1 MVFKKKKTFFL
12 GSNELIEI
20 SFILRYNNYYLIMNN
35 NLFLINETFTNGY
48 ISNILDIMTVLA
60 IFCAIS
66 VIVNKNPIISVLFL
80 IGLFASISSY
90 LIILGLNFIG
100 LSYLIV
106 YIGAVSIL
114 FLFILMLINIRI
126 SELQS
131 NTNNSIPLTII
142 IGISISYSLFQLLP
156 YDIAILS
163 NFNSKLNYNLYNNF
177 INKPEPQNNFNY
189 IVNTNKDNDLLFV
202 TSKIWDGNLAENN
215 HITSIGNL
223 MYTNYNIW
231 LLIASFILLLAMVGA
246 IVITIKQKN

>member
-1 MVFKKKKTFFL
+1 ML
-12 GSNELIEI
+12 
-20 SFILRYNNYYLIMNN
+20 N

-48 ISNILDIMTVLA
+48 ISNILDIISIFA

-66 VIVNKNPIISVLFL
+66 VIINKNPIISVLFL

-90 LIILGLNFIG
+90 LIILGLSFIG

-163 NFNSKLNYNLYNNF
+163 NFNSKLNNNLYNIY
-177 INKPEPQNNFNY
+177 INKPQNNFNFV
-189 IVNTNKDNDLLFV
+189 VNTNKDNDLLFV
-202 TSKIWDGNLAENN
+202 TSKIWDGNLAESN
-215 HITSIGNL
+215 HITTIGNI

-231 LLIASFILLLAMVGA
+231 LILASFILLLAMVGA

>member
-1 MVFKKKKTFFL
+1 MIK
-12 GSNELIEI
+12 
-20 SFILRYNNYYLIMNN
+20 

-48 ISNILDIMTVLA
+48 LYNMLDLISIFA

-66 VIVNKNPIISVLFL
+66 VIITKNPIISVLFL

-90 LIILGLNFIG
+90 LIILGLSFIG

-142 IGISISYSLFQLLP
+142 IGISLSYSLFQLLP
-156 YDIAILS
+156 YDVAILS
-163 NFNSKLNYNLYNNF
+163 NFNSNINNNLYDNNSYL
-177 INKPEPQNNFNY
+177 I
-189 IVNTNKDNDLLFV
+189 NKDNDLLFV
-202 TSKIWDGNLAENN
+202 TGKIWDGYLAESN
-215 HITSIGNL
+215 HMTTIGNI

-231 LLIASFILLLAMVGA
+231 LIIASFILLLAMVGA

>member
-1 MVFKKKKTFFL
+1 M
-12 GSNELIEI
+12 I
-20 SFILRYNNYYLIMNN
+20 N

-48 ISNILDIMTVLA
+48 ISNILDIISIFA

-80 IGLFASISSY
+80 IGLFACISSY
-90 LIILGLNFIG
+90 LIILGLSFIG

-163 NFNSKLNYNLYNNF
+163 NFNSNINNNLYNIY
-177 INKPEPQNNFNY
+177 INKPENSPNFV
-189 IVNTNKDNDLLFV
+189 INTNKDSDLLFV
-202 TSKIWDGNLAENN
+202 TSKIWDGNLAESN
-215 HITSIGNL
+215 HITSIGNI
-223 MYTNYNIW
+223 MYTNYNLW
-231 LLIASFILLLAMVGA
+231 LILASFILLLAMVGA
-246 IVITIKQKN
+246 IVITIKNPSGK

>member
-1 MVFKKKKTFFL
+1 M
-12 GSNELIEI
+12 
-20 SFILRYNNYYLIMNN
+20 N

-48 ISNILDIMTVLA
+48 ISNILDIISIFA
-60 IFCAIS
+60 IFCGIS

-80 IGLFASISSY
+80 IGLFASVSSY
-90 LIILGLNFIG
+90 LIILGLSFIG

-131 NTNNSIPLTII
+131 KTNNSIPLTII

-163 NFNSKLNYNLYNNF
+163 NFNSNINNNLYNIN
-177 INKPEPQNNFNY
+177 INKENNQNF
-189 IVNTNKDNDLLFV
+189 VLNTNNDQDLLFV
-202 TSKIWDGNLAENN
+202 TSK
-215 HITSIGNL
+215 T
-223 MYTNYNIW
+223 
-231 LLIASFILLLAMVGA
+231 
-246 IVITIKQKN
+246 

>member
-1 MVFKKKKTFFL
+1 M
-12 GSNELIEI
+12 
-20 SFILRYNNYYLIMNN
+20 IMNT

-131 NTNNSIPLTII
+131 NTSNSIPLTII

-163 NFNSKLNYNLYNNF
+163 NFKSKLISNLYNIS
-177 INKPEPQNNFNY
+177 INKPEPENIFNY
-189 IVNTNKDNDLLFV
+189 IVNTNKENVLLFV

>member
-1 MVFKKKKTFFL
+1 MIK
-12 GSNELIEI
+12 
-20 SFILRYNNYYLIMNN
+20 

-48 ISNILDIMTVLA
+48 LYNMLDLISIFA

-66 VIVNKNPIISVLFL
+66 VIITKNPIISVLFL

-90 LIILGLNFIG
+90 LIILGLSFIG

-142 IGISISYSLFQLLP
+142 IGISLSYSLFQLLP
-156 YDIAILS
+156 YDVAILS
-163 NFNSKLNYNLYNNF
+163 NFNSNINNNLYDNNSYL
-177 INKPEPQNNFNY
+177 I
-189 IVNTNKDNDLLFV
+189 NKDNDLLFV
-202 TSKIWDGNLAENN
+202 TGKIWDGYLAESN
-215 HITSIGNL
+215 HMTTIGNI

-231 LLIASFILLLAMVGA
+231 LIIASFILLLAMVGA
-246 IVITIKQKN
+246 IVITIKSNNDPKH

>member
-1 MVFKKKKTFFL
+1 M
-12 GSNELIEI
+12 
-20 SFILRYNNYYLIMNN
+20 N

-48 ISNILDIMTVLA
+48 IANILDIISVLSV
-60 IFCAIS
+60 FCGIL
-66 VIVNKNPIISVLFL
+66 VIVNKNPVISVLFL
-80 IGLFASISSY
+80 IGLFASVSSY
-90 LIILGLNFIG
+90 LIILGLSFIG

-131 NTNNSIPLTII
+131 NTSNSIPLTII
-142 IGISISYSLFQLLP
+142 LGISISYSLFQLLP

-163 NFNSKLNYNLYNNF
+163 NFNSNINNNLYSLY
-177 INKPEPQNNFNY
+177 INKQNNSNSL
-189 IVNTNKDNDLLFV
+189 INTNQDNELLFV
-202 TSKIWDGNLAENN
+202 TSKIWDGNLAESS
-215 HITSIGNL
+215 HITTIGNI

-231 LLIASFILLLAMVGA
+231 LILASFILLLAMVGA